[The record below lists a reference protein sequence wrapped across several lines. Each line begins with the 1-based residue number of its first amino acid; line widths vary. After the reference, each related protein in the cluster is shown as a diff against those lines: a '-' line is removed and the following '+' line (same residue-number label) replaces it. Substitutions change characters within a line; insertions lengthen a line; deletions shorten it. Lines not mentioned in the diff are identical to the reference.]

1 MTDKPHADLLRH
13 APAAKKDLAAA
24 DQMFG
29 ALEALFEK
37 VPNDKVVA
45 TFMPECRKF
54 RILMRE
60 LNRELDALAADADG
74 EPADPK
80 PSKARALID
89 EWEETRQ
96 RFREDSAKHT
106 DYLEKLALRI
116 YR

>member
-1 MTDKPHADLLRH
+1 MTDKPHADLLQN
-13 APAAKKDLAAA
+13 APAARKDLANAE
-24 DQMFG
+24 QMFG

-60 LNRELDALAADADG
+60 LTRELDTLAAAADG
-74 EPADPK
+74 EAVEAK
-80 PSKARALID
+80 PSKTRALLD
-89 EWEETRQ
+89 EWQETRQ
-96 RFREDSAKHT
+96 RFREDSARHT